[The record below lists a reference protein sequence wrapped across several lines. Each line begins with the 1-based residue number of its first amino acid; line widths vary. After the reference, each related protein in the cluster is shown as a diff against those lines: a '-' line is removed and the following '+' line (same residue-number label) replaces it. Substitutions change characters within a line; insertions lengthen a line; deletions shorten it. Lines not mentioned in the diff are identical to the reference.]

1 MRGGW
6 RTVAVGAAAGA
17 AGTAA
22 LNAVTFADMALRGR
36 PSSETPEQ
44 TVEKLLE
51 RSPIDL
57 PGDEQTRRNRLRGL
71 APLMGS
77 VAGTAGGVAIG
88 VLRDTLSARRFG
100 ATAGISL
107 TVGMLVGNAPMT
119 LLGITKPSD
128 WSAADWTADVVPHL
142 AYAAVTAGVLV
153 AADR

>member
-1 MRGGW
+1 MSGIW

-22 LNAVTFADMALRGR
+22 LNAVTFADMTLRGR
-36 PSSETPEQ
+36 PASETPEQ

-51 RSPIDL
+51 RSPFDL
-57 PGDEQTRRNRLRGL
+57 PGDEQTRRNRLQGL

-77 VAGTAGGVAIG
+77 LAGTAGGVVIN

-107 TVGMLVGNAPMT
+107 GVGMLVGNAPMT
-119 LLGITKPSD
+119 LLGITNPRD
-128 WSAADWTADVVPHL
+128 WSAADWAADVVPHL

-153 AADR
+153 AANR